1 MPAGGGTRS
10 NSRVKFHF
18 VVLAF
23 GIIEPLPRDPGCD
36 PGCDPRVLDDAPSCR
51 ASTMVVCRFFSAWTR
66 TQRRS
71 DAARPG
77 RGRDTARRGHSNPLP
92 TAPAKD
98 DAPCRAY
105 IPTQR
110 AWRQRRA
117 PSRAARGLR
126 PARLRPA
133 RFPLRRLLCATRPE
147 EGRANFSFFLYFFLC
162 EKYLP
167 VPPFAGK
174 HFTTLKER
182 KSPAGSSGRED
193 RRQQQQ
199 TAPSVR
205 HGSAGHVVL

>member
-133 RFPLRRLLCATRPE
+133 RFPLRRLNKAPVCEAARAVYVFSAISVFFSVFFQFFFKKSVKNICPCPRL
-147 EGRANFSFFLYFFLC
+147 RANI
-162 EKYLP
+162 LP
-167 VPPFAGK
+167 
-174 HFTTLKER
+174 R
-182 KSPAGSSGRED
+182 
-193 RRQQQQ
+193 
-199 TAPSVR
+199 
-205 HGSAGHVVL
+205 